1 MNNTKN
7 NNWIERFFRFT
18 DRIEAAKN
26 SFFDNEKNI
35 RKAAIIHGVCI
46 IVFIVLSFISYT
58 PK

>member
-1 MNNTKN
+1 MSNTD

-26 SFFDNEKNI
+26 KFFDNEKQV
-35 RKAAIIHGVCI
+35 RKAAIIHGACV
-46 IVFIVLSFISYT
+46 IVFVILSFIYYA